1 MLLMTLMNMID
12 EDKIKEVFIKIFPE
26 IVDDFNLARDQSDY
40 ENWDSFTHINLISEI
55 EDQFDVQLDTD
66 EIISIS
72 SAKTALELIKKKKND
87 N

>member
-1 MLLMTLMNMID
+1 MNY
-12 EDKIKEVFIKIFPE
+12 EEKIKEVFVKIFPE
-26 IVDDFNLARDQSDY
+26 ITDDYDIDREQPEY
-40 ENWDSFTHINLISEI
+40 ENWDSFTHVNLISEI
-55 EDQFDVQLDTD
+55 EDHFDIQLETD

>member
-1 MLLMTLMNMID
+1 MTLMNMID
-12 EDKIKEVFIKIFPE
+12 EDKIKKVFIKIFPE
-26 IVDDFNLARDQSDY
+26 IVDDFNLDRDQSDY

>member
-26 IVDDFNLARDQSDY
+26 IVDDFNLDRDQSDY
-40 ENWDSFTHINLISEI
+40 ENWDSFAHVNLISEI

>member
-12 EDKIKEVFIKIFPE
+12 EDKIKKVFIKIFPE
-26 IVDDFNLARDQSDY
+26 IVDDFNLDRDQSDY

>member
-1 MLLMTLMNMID
+1 MLLFTLEIMSY
-12 EDKIKEVFIKIFPE
+12 EEKIKEVFVKIFPE
-26 IVDDFNLARDQSDY
+26 IRDDYDVNREQSEY
-40 ENWDSFTHINLISEI
+40 ENWDSFTHVNLISEI
-55 EDQFDVQLDTD
+55 EEKFDIQLETD